1 MPTLKKENNEKHNFK
16 ILGAN
21 WFVDLEMDPDE
32 FDEADVLVMEA
43 ATRGVEAY
51 FRHEHTVEDRSKGV
65 TGFGVVIMVEHLESG
80 LEWAIPADTILYN
93 ASQHEIAKKVS
104 NRIRKRKG
112 Q

>member
-1 MPTLKKENNEKHNFK
+1 MPTQEQFKEKHNFK

-21 WFVDLEMDPDE
+21 WFVDLTIDPDE
-32 FDEADVLVMEA
+32 FDEPDVLVMEV

-93 ASQHEIAKKVS
+93 ASQHEIAKKVTK
-104 NRIRKRKG
+104 RIRKRKG